1 MPNLKYFVQ
10 NNIDE
15 LIQIMISERKDKGF
29 GAMFVVFNE
38 TSGKVDCRYI
48 ELTHPAFIPELVE
61 QFKIFEEEKP
71 SSIVYFVLIE
81 EKSREILQVDL
92 DTRNK

>member
-38 TSGKVDCRYI
+38 TMVK
-48 ELTHPAFIPELVE
+48 
-61 QFKIFEEEKP
+61 
-71 SSIVYFVLIE
+71 
-81 EKSREILQVDL
+81 
-92 DTRNK
+92 